1 MTRMSHWL
9 YLSIAIV
16 AEVIGTSFLNSS
28 QGFTR
33 LVPSIVVIV
42 GYGVAFYFLSIAL
55 RTMSVGIAYAV
66 WAGAG
71 VALIT
76 IIGWRFFGQVL
87 DRAAILGILLIVTGV
102 VVINVF
108 STSVPHDHL
117 P

>member
-1 MTRMSHWL
+1 
-9 YLSIAIV
+9 
-16 AEVIGTSFLNSS
+16 
-28 QGFTR
+28 
-33 LVPSIVVIV
+33 
-42 GYGVAFYFLSIAL
+42 
-55 RTMSVGIAYAV
+55 
-66 WAGAG
+66 

-76 IIGWRFFGQVL
+76 IIGWKFFGQVL